1 MNCSTSISAF
11 PPKKKKNLSLGG
23 QETPSTPTPSESSN
37 STCRG
42 EHLQLSNTFSPP
54 DQSLMG
60 HTYPLEN
67 KTASQAPM
75 KKKELKS
82 YRNKSQRR
90 LLILNRWHLGR
101 NALKSLP
108 SWAAE
113 PSSFLRKTN
122 TLNLEGG
129 GCWGRGQEPGARGW

>member
-1 MNCSTSISAF
+1 
-11 PPKKKKNLSLGG
+11 
-23 QETPSTPTPSESSN
+23 
-37 STCRG
+37 
-42 EHLQLSNTFSPP
+42 
-54 DQSLMG
+54 MG
-60 HTYPLEN
+60 RTYPLEN

-82 YRNKSQRR
+82 YRNKSQGR

-122 TLNLEGG
+122 PLNLEGG